1 MNTSAGPGRFEGY
14 DRDDRGV
21 GVRNRVLVLPS
32 VICSQAVADRVADRV
47 PAAVSAP
54 HDHGCAQLGADSDQT
69 RRTLLGLAGNP
80 NVAGAVA
87 VGLGC
92 ETVQSGDLA
101 ATLADRGLPVR
112 ELSIQASG
120 GTDACTERG
129 VELAR
134 ELAAGAESTDRTA
147 AGLGDLTLG
156 VVAGDLHPS
165 TVGTADPLVG
175 ELVRS
180 VVAAGGRVLVAGVER
195 FVAHPEA
202 ALAGTAEEAREAMA
216 ALLEHHR
223 DRPARATRVRRAAG
237 DHGFDALAAQ
247 WAGLPV
253 REVVDYGARA
263 TLENGVALVDAPA
276 RFEEAATGL
285 AAAGAGLVVHVTGE
299 GVPAGHPVVPVLK
312 LSGDPETVAALPD
325 DIDVDATE
333 ATEGALRERLL
344 SVADGE
350 RCAAEVHGLTGLAIT
365 RVGPSM

>member
-1 MNTSAGPGRFEGY
+1 VSAGPGFGGCDREG
-14 DRDDRGV
+14 RGV

-32 VICSQAVADRVADRV
+32 VICSQAVADRIADRV

-69 RRTLLGLAGNP
+69 RRALLGLATNP

-101 ATLADRGLPVR
+101 AALADRGLPVR
-112 ELSIQASG
+112 ELSIQGAG
-120 GTDACTERG
+120 GTDECTERG

-134 ELAAGAESTDRTA
+134 ELAAGAESAARTT

-156 VVAGDLHPS
+156 VVASDLRPS
-165 TVGTADPLVG
+165 TVEAADPLVG
-175 ELVRS
+175 ELVAS

-202 ALAGTAEEAREAMA
+202 ALAGTAEGAREAMA
-216 ALLEHHR
+216 SLLGTHR
-223 DRPARATRVRRAAG
+223 DRPARATRVRREAA
-237 DHGFDALAAQ
+237 DHGFDALAAE
-247 WAGLPV
+247 WAGLPI
-253 REVVDYGARA
+253 REVLGYGERA
-263 TLENGVALVDAPA
+263 TLDSGVALVDAPA

-312 LSGDPETVAALPD
+312 LSGDPETVAALPE
-325 DIDVDATE
+325 DIDVDAT
-333 ATEGALRERLL
+333 GADAAELRERLL
-344 SVADGE
+344 SVADGG
-350 RCAAEVHGLTGLAIT
+350 RCAAESHGLTGLAIT